1 MDDTQIVQL
10 YFQRSE
16 SAISETAE
24 KYGSYCMSVSMHILD
39 STPDAEE
46 CVNDTW
52 LRAWNAIPPERP
64 RELRPFLG
72 AIVRRLSLDRLRSW
86 HAAKRNRNLEVAM
99 DELYEAAAVDESD
112 LDELPALISEFL
124 RGLPAEE
131 RRIFIQRYW
140 YNLSAE
146 QIAEDAGRSRGAVWT
161 QLHRTRNKLKDFLT
175 ERGVKV

>member
-1 MDDTQIVQL
+1 
-10 YFQRSE
+10 
-16 SAISETAE
+16 
-24 KYGSYCMSVSMHILD
+24 
-39 STPDAEE
+39 
-46 CVNDTW
+46 
-52 LRAWNAIPPERP
+52 
-64 RELRPFLG
+64 
-72 AIVRRLSLDRLRSW
+72 
-86 HAAKRNRNLEVAM
+86 M

-112 LDELPALISEFL
+112 LDELPALFSEFL